1 MDDLEL
7 MVSNYRTSFYIFQ
20 KSSPLFII
28 LYGVCLYE
36 ASLSVKYD
44 GSHSLAE
51 YLNIIET
58 STCLYIVN

>member
-7 MVSNYRTSFYIFQ
+7 KVSNYRTTFYIFQ
-20 KSSPLFII
+20 KSSPLFTI